1 MQNTTDN
8 DLKNLYK
15 LLIDKA
21 FKHLMMIMKNW
32 VCKGLLEDPF
42 LEFFVYKNEEYT
54 NENLKELYYDFYWDK
69 KYLIEKKNVYKK

>member
-1 MQNTTDN
+1 MLPINTCKWRSFN
-8 DLKNLYK
+8 QYNILVYV
-15 LLIDKA
+15 
-21 FKHLMMIMKNW
+21 KNW